1 MLPSKK
7 EKHTRHH
14 DNTQNLKF
22 QTFNFEFL
30 LLNNQTQSFGKEIT
44 NIF

>member
-1 MLPSKK
+1 VLPSKK
-7 EKHTRHH
+7 EKHTRQH

-30 LLNNQTQSFGKEIT
+30 LLNSQTQSHSEKK
-44 NIF
+44 